1 MDFSSLETFVRR
13 IIRMASLHF
22 RNLHALQSNFVVDC
36 LLNYLIKF
44 IVILVVFL
52 DAKGRDLFVKEILS
66 ETIEQ

>member
-1 MDFSSLETFVRR
+1 
-13 IIRMASLHF
+13 MASLHF